1 MMNQDLISMSEGTQE
16 KPKTAEM
23 SREVSRTGEMSED
36 SYVVDYQKYS
46 IKPKFWLQLRP
57 KSFYYS

>member
-1 MMNQDLISMSEGTQE
+1 MNQDLISMSEGTQE

-46 IKPKFWLQLRP
+46 IKPKF
-57 KSFYYS
+57 